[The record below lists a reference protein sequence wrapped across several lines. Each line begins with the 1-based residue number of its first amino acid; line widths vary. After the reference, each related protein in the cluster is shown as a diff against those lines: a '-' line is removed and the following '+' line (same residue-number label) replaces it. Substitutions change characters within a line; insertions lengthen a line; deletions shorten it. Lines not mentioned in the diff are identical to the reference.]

1 MLKPIAGPVLGYLT
15 LFNFMNLYVIDRG
28 ESLVVVDT
36 GTGPDMIDGLAQ
48 SLAKMG
54 RDLAQVSHIL
64 ITHEH
69 YDHVGGLAALQ
80 QRVNAT
86 TVAHR
91 IAAAVIRGDQR
102 VTYAAR
108 SSLRG
113 LAWMM
118 WGSLQNQPPTEP
130 ARVDQI
136 VDDGDALDEVFPG
149 LRVVALPG
157 HSYGQ
162 IGFHL
167 TNERILIGGDVVM
180 LTPLGV
186 RMPLR
191 AASPDWDTAKET
203 IRRAAELGVDVLCV
217 GHGAPLV
224 RHAAAKLAQF
234 AGKL

>member
-1 MLKPIAGPVLGYLT
+1 MKHIAGPVWGHLT
-15 LFNFMNLYVIDRG
+15 MFNFMNLYVIDRG
-28 ESLVVVDT
+28 EALVVVDT
-36 GTGPDMIDGLAQ
+36 GTGPDMIDGLAK
-48 SLAKMG
+48 SLADMG
-54 RDLAQVSHIL
+54 RDIAQVSHIL

-80 QRVNAT
+80 KRVNAT

-113 LAWMM
+113 MSWLM
-118 WGSLQNQPPTEP
+118 WGMLQNQPPTEP

-136 VDDGDALDEVFPG
+136 VDEGDSLDGVWPG
-149 LRVVALPG
+149 LRVIALPG

-167 TNERILIGGDVVM
+167 TNENILIGGDVVM

-191 AASPDWDTAKET
+191 AASPDWDAAKES
-203 IRRAAELGVDVLCV
+203 IRKVGELGADVLCV
-217 GHGAPLV
+217 GHGSPLV
-224 RHAAAKLAQF
+224 GDASAKVAQF
-234 AGKL
+234 TPG